1 MVSTA
6 VPQVFT
12 DWKMQSSELHI
23 ARLFQLL
30 TQVLNRITACSN
42 LFDNVT
48 RLHLPGLETVDRFPV
63 LGAVA
68 GILITLLMHGTNE
81 SKERSTSALLAD
93 PGFTLESVEF
103 LIGGK
108 SSIPG
113 KAVTLQQ
120 FSFIRLLNKDVSADE
135 VKEVQDLVS
144 YLEQQ
149 STKVRLEKQ
158 ESVDVDEGLTQLRQK
173 RFHRR
178 ERVRA
183 RSSHVDFFTR
193 VPCELGVFLCDLI
206 FLGCISI
213 SVCVQMKL
221 ILHAS
226 KIASAIVI
234 LNIAAKAVFCIEC
247 YHCKGSELTEA
258 RCADNYTLQTCGS
271 SPDGKAYN
279 ACFSHNITYNMPIFG
294 IRYKEEKGCT
304 IAMEHCD
311 FLRTI
316 YCGDD
321 SNVVVNCSFNCCDN
335 NRCNLG
341 HLTPVDGDPT
351 TPDEMTSRFPMDPRT
366 FPSYRASSTQQTQS
380 STDHEMKTPIVESK
394 GCELHSE
401 LWLKILFSLIVMKYY

>member
-1 MVSTA
+1 
-6 VPQVFT
+6 
-12 DWKMQSSELHI
+12 
-23 ARLFQLL
+23 
-30 TQVLNRITACSN
+30 
-42 LFDNVT
+42 
-48 RLHLPGLETVDRFPV
+48 
-63 LGAVA
+63 
-68 GILITLLMHGTNE
+68 
-81 SKERSTSALLAD
+81 
-93 PGFTLESVEF
+93 
-103 LIGGK
+103 
-108 SSIPG
+108 
-113 KAVTLQQ
+113 
-120 FSFIRLLNKDVSADE
+120 
-135 VKEVQDLVS
+135 
-144 YLEQQ
+144 
-149 STKVRLEKQ
+149 
-158 ESVDVDEGLTQLRQK
+158 
-173 RFHRR
+173 
-178 ERVRA
+178 
-183 RSSHVDFFTR
+183 
-193 VPCELGVFLCDLI
+193 
-206 FLGCISI
+206 
-213 SVCVQMKL
+213 
-221 ILHAS
+221 
-226 KIASAIVI
+226 
-234 LNIAAKAVFCIEC
+234 FCIEC

-401 LWLKILFSLIVMKYY
+401 LWLKILFSLIVDFIVKFIAKVRLTSDNSVLALVNPFQNIDKGVVLQECRVFNETPINVRKCIHILTKILYLTNQGAHLGTTEATEAFFAMTKLFQSKDLMLRRMVYLAIKELASIAEDVIIVTSSLTKDMTGKEDMFRGSAIRALCKITDV